1 MSSQEPTKQ
10 PAEQKKGTNGGPSS
24 ANRRR
29 RNPNRPAMSRPKPK
43 GNRRE
48 NEIGQLVKLYKPE
61 KVSETLFKVQMKP
74 SDPDFPFDVQFVS
87 FDLTIPMDYPKS
99 GPSVHVTNKDIPVGY
114 SANVDLGF
122 QDSIVSVKLGK
133 ARLLDMLL
141 ELDKRLEE
149 FLSREKQ
156 QTFKIVK
163 RAKKPVDPPTE
174 SSSSA
179 PKTKQ
184 FNYKSQL
191 FVPQSVMEEQTRQI
205 KAMEVRLKD
214 DVKLQS
220 RTDSGTT
227 YTVFIHPS
235 TSDSDILITE
245 LSHQFKANLFI
256 PKDYPLSPVSLTIPV
271 SDISARN
278 IESNFNSH
286 AKEYKTQSS
295 LLSLL
300 NFLTERIRWLI
311 LSHSFVSSAQKELVK
326 EQTAKEN
333 LSVAEGS
340 EEIEATNQLGNL
352 NIEDENDTGID
363 SAEEEDKPETPG
375 PSEIPLK
382 AIDSSKDSHENNTT
396 LARRGIELSFLMDD
410 FVNVAFMECHTLNI
424 QVECGRC
431 KTVNDMDNLISGA
444 YGRESKPVYSQ
455 CKKCQL
461 ELAAAFRKDI
471 MHGSSSIVG
480 YLDLSE
486 CIATDYQPSM
496 FLLTCENCTT
506 TSSKQLKADLGRKL
520 NQICQSCHTK
530 MLIKINTFTFK
541 IMANSSSK
549 LPRRGEKST
558 AKLKLHAGT
567 PLPNEGCCSHY
578 KKSHR
583 WFRFSCCSKVFPCDR
598 CHDEQSNHPNEQAFR
613 MICGHCSKEQ
623 PFKKECAFCAF
634 SFDKSHSPFWEGGKG
649 TRDRTKMSRKDP
661 RKYKKSAEH
670 KEREKEKVKA
680 RRQAKKEGSSAS

>member
-1 MSSQEPTKQ
+1 
-10 PAEQKKGTNGGPSS
+10 
-24 ANRRR
+24 
-29 RNPNRPAMSRPKPK
+29 MSRPKPK
-43 GNRRE
+43 GNRRD

-74 SDPDFPFDVQFVS
+74 SDPDFPFDVQFIS
-87 FDLTIPMDYPKS
+87 FDLTIPIDYPKS

-122 QDSIVSVKLGK
+122 QDSIVSAKLGK
-133 ARLLDMLL
+133 SRLLDMLL

-156 QTFKIVK
+156 QTIKIVK
-163 RAKKPVDPPTE
+163 RAKKPVDLPKET
-174 SSSSA
+174 SSSE
-179 PKTKQ
+179 PKIKH

-191 FVPQSVMEEQTRQI
+191 FVPQSVMDEQTRQI
-205 KAMEVRLKD
+205 KSMEVRLRD

-235 TSDSDILITE
+235 TSDSDILVVD
-245 LSHQFKANLFI
+245 LSNQFKVNLFI

-278 IESNFNSH
+278 IENNFNSH

-311 LSHSFVSSAQKELVK
+311 LSHSFVSPAQKELMK
-326 EQTAKEN
+326 KQTAQKRLPVEEDPE
-333 LSVAEGS
+333 VAISADKLEKLDIDDEADS
-340 EEIEATNQLGNL
+340 EA
-352 NIEDENDTGID
+352 
-363 SAEEEDKPETPG
+363 EEDKPETPSS
-375 PSEIPLK
+375 SEIPLK
-382 AIDSSKDSHENNTT
+382 AINNSKDSDDNNTT
-396 LARRGIELSFLMDD
+396 LARRGIELSFVMDD

-431 KTVNDMDNLISGA
+431 KTINDMDNLISGA
-444 YGRESKPVYSQ
+444 YGRESKPVYAH

-471 MHGSSSIVG
+471 MHGSSSVVG
-480 YLDLSE
+480 YLDLSQ

-506 TSSKQLKADLGRKL
+506 TSNKQLKADLGRKL
-520 NQICQSCHTK
+520 NTICQSCHTK
-530 MLIKINTFTFK
+530 MLIKINTFQFK
-541 IMANSSSK
+541 AMANSSSK
-549 LPRRGEKST
+549 LPKRGDKST
-558 AKLKLHAGT
+558 TKLKLHAGT

-670 KEREKEKVKA
+670 KEREKEKVRA
-680 RRQAKKEGSSAS
+680 RRQAKKEGQSAN